1 MILQQPALELRRVAL
16 GIEHELTHCIGC
28 LGPWPT
34 AQTDEAVLQV
44 HPRLRGEQLE
54 ASAVEVLRDAGQD

>member
-1 MILQQPALELRRVAL
+1 MIFQQPALELRRVVL
-16 GIEHELTHCIGC
+16 GIEHEPTQCLGR
-28 LGPWPT
+28 LGPWP
-34 AQTDEAVLQV
+34 ASQTDQAVLQV